1 MTHRWYPSILS
12 IVCLAV
18 TLSVGPIKADTL
30 NAALRVYGLE
40 AKGNEEPVWTP
51 SGEVRTWTA
60 KSTRFNEKYQAPEFP
75 EIQQTFE
82 YGDKFRFVTTKTAR
96 GRIVISLYS
105 GDELLAYA
113 QDNLLGDS
121 CALSYTHTTGGGV
134 LRFDILVWTHP

>member
-1 MTHRWYPSILS
+1 MTHPRHPSILS
-12 IVCLAV
+12 IVCFVV
-18 TLSVGPIKADTL
+18 TMSAGATKADTL

-40 AKGNEEPVWTP
+40 AKGNEEPVWTT
-51 SGEVRTWTA
+51 SGEARKWSS
-60 KSTRFNEKYQAPEFP
+60 KSKGFNETYQAPEFP
-75 EIQQTFE
+75 DIEQTFE
-82 YGDKFRFVTTKTAR
+82 YGDKFRFVATKTPR

-105 GDELLAYA
+105 DDELLAHS